1 MRLCNVAKTSNKWFW
16 VDLIDDFEWI
26 TSQFNK
32 YFIKNYPEE
41 TDGGY
46 FLEIDVQ
53 YPEIASSSK

>member
-1 MRLCNVAKTSNKWFW
+1 MSQKLPIN
-16 VDLIDDFEWI
+16 DFEWI